1 MEMWVGVVMG
11 LDWAARLMVPTMWAF
26 YELGQTNSP

>member
-1 MEMWVGVVMG
+1 MWVRVVMAVE
-11 LDWAARLMVPTMWAF
+11 WVTQLMVPRMWAF